1 MFNKILERRET
12 GVWKRQIGIIH
23 KASFQILNKGEGL
36 LMYII
41 KSSGTSLENRGIP
54 PDMCLQFDFA
64 PFTTVYCLCVV
75 Q

>member
-1 MFNKILERRET
+1 
-12 GVWKRQIGIIH
+12 
-23 KASFQILNKGEGL
+23 
-36 LMYII
+36 MYII